1 MIQPGSGS
9 GMQPRRTG
17 GLRPVHGL
25 MVVAAAIVAA
35 VVAFAALS
43 FLAGV
48 LAAVV
53 KIVVIVAIVG
63 LFLRFLA
70 GRSKGSG
77 I

>member
-1 MIQPGSGS
+1 MIQPSNGS
-9 GMQPRRTG
+9 GMQPRRKG

-25 MVVAAAIVAA
+25 MVAAAAVVAA

-48 LAAVV
+48 LASVV
-53 KIVVIVAIVG
+53 KIVVILAIVG
-63 LFLRFLA
+63 LVLRFLA
-70 GRSKGSG
+70 GRSKGNG